1 MQQNVLK
8 LRRSI
13 PIKDSK
19 PMISIIVYLLGVVVL
34 ILHFTKFLARRN
46 LDWVVLV
53 APVAIFAVNI
63 LDYLKIL

>member
-1 MQQNVLK
+1 
-8 LRRSI
+8 
-13 PIKDSK
+13 
-19 PMISIIVYLLGVVVL
+19 MISIIVYLLGLVVL

-46 LDWVVLV
+46 VEWIVLI

>member
-1 MQQNVLK
+1 MKQNVLN
-8 LRRSI
+8 LCRPF
-13 PIKDSK
+13 PIKASK

>member
-8 LRRSI
+8 MLRPI

>member
-1 MQQNVLK
+1 L
-8 LRRSI
+8 LRLI
-13 PIKDSK
+13 PIKASK
-19 PMISIIVYLLGVVVL
+19 PMISIIVYLLGIVVL

-46 LDWVVLV
+46 MEWVVLV